1 MLKCTKIILITI
13 IFVSFFSP
21 IISAF
26 QDVDKSQVY
35 RDQPL
40 EVHLFISEIK
50 LDDMIQNAQG
60 QGDSENLK
68 QLEEANNHL
77 LLAIRN
83 YEYFRTQNEELLQ
96 KNWREHLNWAA
107 PSPDTPPLDK
117 SPLGLLE
124 HLHLFEEGG
133 SQMRANIMVQ
143 SRQYSESEAR
153 QHQAL
158 DESIKIMKD
167 VIRLVEQTLGKA
179 RHFTSQYRIYFE
191 APIDYRAEST
201 KNKVPINLVKYKSD
215 GSPIR
220 NVYISILDADYE
232 ISPTAWTSKRK
243 EVLQERHPDL
253 SDFFLEEHQGNDY
266 EFKAKYRYA
275 YTWEKNPIKAL
286 VLVHK
291 RGQQANL
298 LVCLAMADSFD
309 RNEFE
314 RIIGSYYH
322 Q

>member
-1 MLKCTKIILITI
+1 MKG
-13 IFVSFFSP
+13 IFTLVFFLSVSPLNSLDLNP
-21 IISAF
+21 DQAQI
-26 QDVDKSQVY
+26 Y

-50 LDDMIQNAQG
+50 LDDMIRSAQS
-60 QGDSENLK
+60 QGDSEKLK

-77 LLAIRN
+77 LLSTKN
-83 YEYFRTQNEELLQ
+83 YEYFRTQNEALLQ
-96 KNWREHLNWAA
+96 ENWREHLNWAA
-107 PSPDTPPLDK
+107 PSPDTPPFDK

-143 SRQYSESEAR
+143 SRQYSESETR
-153 QHQAL
+153 LHQAL
-158 DESIKIMKD
+158 DESIKIMRE
-167 VIRLVEQTLGKA
+167 VIRIVEQTSGMA

-201 KNKVPINLVKYKSD
+201 KNKVPINLVKYNSD

-232 ISPTAWTSKRK
+232 IAPTAWASKRK
-243 EVLQERHPDL
+243 EVLQERYPDL
-253 SDFFLEEHQGNDY
+253 SDFILKEHQGDDY
-266 EFKAKYRYA
+266 EFKAKYS
-275 YTWEKNPIKAL
+275 YTYSWEGNPIKAL

-314 RIIGSYYH
+314 RIIASYYH
-322 Q
+322 

>member
-1 MLKCTKIILITI
+1 MVKYMKG
-13 IFVSFFSP
+13 IFTLVFFLSVSPLNSLTQNP
-21 IISAF
+21 DQAQI
-26 QDVDKSQVY
+26 Y

-50 LDDMIQNAQG
+50 LDDMIRSAQS
-60 QGDSENLK
+60 QGDSEKLK

-77 LLAIRN
+77 LLSTKN
-83 YEYFRTQNEELLQ
+83 YEYFRTQNEALLQ
-96 KNWREHLNWAA
+96 ENWREHLNWAA
-107 PSPDTPPLDK
+107 PSPDTPPFDK

-143 SRQYSESEAR
+143 SRQYSESETR
-153 QHQAL
+153 LHQAL
-158 DESIKIMKD
+158 DESIKIMRE
-167 VIRLVEQTLGKA
+167 VIRIVEQTSGMA

-201 KNKVPINLVKYKSD
+201 KNKVPINLVKYNSD

-232 ISPTAWTSKRK
+232 IAPTAWASKRK
-243 EVLQERHPDL
+243 EVLQERYPDL
-253 SDFFLEEHQGNDY
+253 SDFILKEHQGDDY
-266 EFKAKYRYA
+266 EFKAKYS
-275 YTWEKNPIKAL
+275 YTYSWEGNPIKAL

-314 RIIGSYYH
+314 RIIASYYH
-322 Q
+322 

>member
-1 MLKCTKIILITI
+1 LVKYMKG
-13 IFVSFFSP
+13 IFTLVFFLSVSPLNSLTQNP
-21 IISAF
+21 DQAQI
-26 QDVDKSQVY
+26 Y

-50 LDDMIQNAQG
+50 LDDMIRSAQS
-60 QGDSENLK
+60 QGDSEKLK

-77 LLAIRN
+77 LLSTKN
-83 YEYFRTQNEELLQ
+83 YEYFRTQNEALLQ
-96 KNWREHLNWAA
+96 ENWREHLNWAA
-107 PSPDTPPLDK
+107 PSPDTPPFDK

-143 SRQYSESEAR
+143 SRQYSESETR
-153 QHQAL
+153 LHQAL
-158 DESIKIMKD
+158 DESIKIMRE
-167 VIRLVEQTLGKA
+167 VIRIVEQTSGMA

-201 KNKVPINLVKYKSD
+201 KNKVPINLVKYNSD

-232 ISPTAWTSKRK
+232 IAPTAWASKRK
-243 EVLQERHPDL
+243 EVLQERYPDL
-253 SDFFLEEHQGNDY
+253 SDFILKEHQGDDY
-266 EFKAKYRYA
+266 EFKAKYS
-275 YTWEKNPIKAL
+275 YTYSWEGNPIKAL

-314 RIIGSYYH
+314 RIIASYYH
-322 Q
+322 

>member
-1 MLKCTKIILITI
+1 MLKCTKIILIAI
-13 IFVSFFSP
+13 IFVLFFPP

-35 RDQPL
+35 REQPL

-50 LDDMIQNAQG
+50 LGDMIRNAQS
-60 QGDSENLK
+60 QGNSEKLK
-68 QLEEANNHL
+68 QLEEANYHL
-77 LLAIRN
+77 LMVTRN
-83 YEYFRTQNEELLQ
+83 YEYFRTQNEALLQ
-96 KNWREHLNWAA
+96 ENWREHLNWAA
-107 PSPDTPPLDK
+107 PSPDTPPFDK

-158 DESIKIMKD
+158 DESIKIMRE
-167 VIRLVEQTLGKA
+167 VLRLVEQTSGMA

-201 KNKVPINLVKYKSD
+201 KNRVPINLVKYNSD
-215 GSPIR
+215 GSPAR

-232 ISPTAWTSKRK
+232 ISPTAWASKRQ
-243 EVLQERHPDL
+243 EVLQERYPDL
-253 SDFFLEEHQGNDY
+253 SDFILEEHQGDDY
-266 EFKAKYRYA
+266 EFKAKYS
-275 YTWEKNPIKAL
+275 YTYSWEGNPIKAL

-291 RGQQANL
+291 QGQQANL
-298 LVCLAMADSFD
+298 LVCLAMADRFD

-314 RIIGSYYH
+314 RIIASYYH
-322 Q
+322 